1 MYLSTIPLMLHFLYR
16 NCMYKVWLFIEYNLY
31 SKSQY
36 LHVVLVVVVVV
47 LMLFFGL
54 LNTFVCLY
62 PTTQHFIYVRQ
73 RKMNKSFC
81 TQAHAHITIGAKSIF
96 NECHYLW
103 CLSDIVMLFVF
114 ITLIIM
120 GIYWYRYC
128 GLLYTAI

>member
-36 LHVVLVVVVVV
+36 LHVVLVVVVV

-62 PTTQHFIYVRQ
+62 PTQHFIYVRQ

-96 NECHYLW
+96 NECLW

-120 GIYWYRYC
+120 GLYWYRYC